1 MNINF
6 YYNINDKKK
15 FQTFIFKNNDEN
27 LLKVIKNEDK
37 YILDKNATL
46 KNLENNKKYETL
58 FCIILGWIINNL
70 DIELS
75 F

>member
-6 YYNINDKKK
+6 YYNINDEEK

-37 YILDKNATL
+37 YI
-46 KNLENNKKYETL
+46 
-58 FCIILGWIINNL
+58 
-70 DIELS
+70 
-75 F
+75 

>member
-6 YYNINDKKK
+6 YYKVNDEEK
-15 FQTFIFKNNDEN
+15 FQSFTFKNNDEN
-27 LLKVIKNEDK
+27 LLKVIKNEDR
-37 YILDKNATL
+37 YILDKNETL
-46 KNLENNKKYETL
+46 NNLENNKKYEIL
-58 FCIILGWIINNL
+58 FSLILGWIINDL